1 MYLSLQAS
9 TGDERSPP
17 NVSRPKLYSRV
28 TNIKMNTV
36 ANSSHVAAMLT
47 KKLEKWSGESV
58 DIIVRVFLGD
68 ARFLCLIKWHVHVT
82 VFGK

>member
-1 MYLSLQAS
+1 
-9 TGDERSPP
+9 
-17 NVSRPKLYSRV
+17 
-28 TNIKMNTV
+28 MNTV